1 MSPTS
6 SPQPS
11 INGESEDAPDSDL
24 TRTESMRSA
33 ADRFSPIHELVFVL
47 VVCMAQFMTQA
58 ALGACLAPLAIIGD
72 GLNISQ
78 PGILSWLI
86 AGYSLTVGTF
96 ILFFGRL
103 GDLFG
108 YRLMFI
114 IGFLWFALWS
124 MVAGVSVY
132 SNYIL
137 FIFARTL
144 QGLGP
149 AMLLP
154 NGLAILGATYRPGRK
169 KHMVFSLFGA
179 MAPNG
184 SVIAAIIAAV
194 FAQLA
199 WWPWIWWSM
208 ALWCFLLAILG
219 IYAIPPTPTPA
230 RIRTLSARE
239 LCSEMDL
246 LGATLGITG
255 LVLVNIAWNQAPV
268 VGWSQPYVYSLLL
281 VGLLILAGFLTWET
295 RFARHPLIPFH
306 ALTPDVSFILAC
318 VACGWASFGI
328 WIYYFW
334 RFLEDIRGISPIVA
348 SVQFLPPAITGIIA
362 AFSTGHLLSKL
373 HPGWIMVIA
382 MAAFTLGNVLSAITP
397 VHQTYWALSFV
408 TLLIIPFGMDMSFPA
423 ATVVL
428 SDAVGKEHQG
438 VAASLVCTIV
448 NYSISLG
455 LGFAGTVEVHVNHGA
470 ETFHDTLVGYRGAFY
485 MGIGLGGLGL
495 VTSLVY
501 VVHAVGRGKQRERRE
516 VKEGTGDA

>member
-1 MSPTS
+1 MSLS
-6 SPQPS
+6 SSTKDS
-11 INGESEDAPDSDL
+11 INGDSEDDRPQDSDL

-33 ADRFSPIHELVFVL
+33 ADHWNPIHELIFVL

-58 ALGACLAPLAIIGD
+58 ALGVCLAPLDIIGD
-72 GLNISQ
+72 GLNITQ

-154 NGLAILGATYRPGRK
+154 NGLAILGATYRPGKK
-169 KHMVFSLFGA
+169 KHMVFALFGA

-184 SVIAAIIAAV
+184 SVIGAIFAAV

-208 ALWCFLLAILG
+208 AIWCFVLAILG
-219 IYAIPPTPTPA
+219 IYAIPPEPRDP
-230 RIRTLSARE
+230 RIGTLSLRA
-239 LCSEMDL
+239 LCAEMDL
-246 LGATLGITG
+246 IGATLGVTG

-268 VGWSQPYVYSLLL
+268 VGWEQPYVYILLII
-281 VGLLILAGFLTWET
+281 GLLIIAGFFVWEI
-295 RFARHPLIPFH
+295 RFSSNPLIPFH
-306 ALTPDVSFILAC
+306 ALNVDVSFILGC
-318 VACGWASFGI
+318 IACGWASFGI

-334 RFLEDIRGISPIVA
+334 RFLEDIRGVHPILA
-348 SVQFLPPAITGIIA
+348 SVQFLPPTVMGIIA
-362 AFSTGHLLSKL
+362 AFSTGHLLSRL
-373 HPGWIMVIA
+373 HPGWIMVMA
-382 MAAFTLGNVLSAITP
+382 MVAFTLGNVFSAIMP

-408 TLLIIPFGMDMSFPA
+408 TLIVIPFGMDMSFPA

-428 SDAVGKEHQG
+428 SDAVGREHQG

-455 LGFAGTVEVHVNHGA
+455 LGFAGTVEVHVNHGGK
-470 ETFHDTLVGYRGAFY
+470 TFHDTLVGYRGAFY

-495 VTSLVY
+495 LTSIVY
-501 VVHAVGRGKQRERRE
+501 VLHTLKKGRRGGKGVE
-516 VKEGTGDA
+516 DA

>member
-1 MSPTS
+1 MSLSSS
-6 SPQPS
+6 SPKHS
-11 INGESEDAPDSDL
+11 INGDSEDDSRHDSNL

-33 ADRFSPIHELVFVL
+33 ADHFTRFHEIVFVV
-47 VVCMAQFMTQA
+47 VVCMSQFMTQA
-58 ALGACLAPLAIIGD
+58 ALSVNLAPLDIIGD

-114 IGFLWFALWS
+114 IGFVWFALWS

-154 NGLAILGATYRPGRK
+154 NGLAILGATYRPGKK
-169 KHMVFSLFGA
+169 KHMVFALFGA

-184 SVIAAIIAAV
+184 SVISGIFAAV

-199 WWPWIWWSM
+199 WWPWIFWSM
-208 ALWCFLLAILG
+208 AIWNLILALLG
-219 IYAIPPTPTPA
+219 VYAIPPAPTDP
-230 RIRTLSARE
+230 RIRTLPLRA
-239 LCSEMDL
+239 LCTEMDL
-246 LGATLGITG
+246 MGATLGITG

-268 VGWSQPYVYSLLL
+268 VGWEQAYVYVLLI
-281 VGLLILAGFLTWET
+281 VGLLIIAGFFVWEIHV
-295 RFARHPLIPFH
+295 AENPLIPFH
-306 ALTPDVSFILAC
+306 ALNVDVSFILAC

-334 RFLEDIRGISPIVA
+334 RFLEDIRGVRPILA
-348 SVQFLPPAITGIIA
+348 SVEFIPPSVMGIIA
-362 AFSTGHLLSKL
+362 AFSTGHLLSRL
-373 HPGWIMVIA
+373 HPGWIMV
-382 MAAFTLGNVLSAITP
+382 MALVAFTLGNVLSAIAP

-428 SDAVGKEHQG
+428 SDAVGREHQG

-455 LGFAGTVEVHVNHGA
+455 LGFAGTVEVHVNHGGK
-470 ETFHDTLVGYRGAFY
+470 TFEDKLLGYRGAFY

-495 VTSLVY
+495 VMSVVY
-501 VVHAVGRGKQRERRE
+501 VIHSLRRGRRGGK
-516 VKEGTGDA
+516 GTEDA